1 MWYNDY
7 VKGGEIMDINT
18 ITQII
23 SNVGF
28 PIACCIAMFWLN
40 NKSEE
45 RQIEEVNSLKDAIYE
60 LKTAV
65 LNMVN
70 KDIIDE

>member
-1 MWYNDY
+1 
-7 VKGGEIMDINT
+7 MDINA

-40 NKSEE
+40 YKNEG
-45 RQIEEVNSLKDAIYE
+45 RHIEELDTIKDAIYD

-65 LNMVN
+65 LNMGN
-70 KDIIDE
+70 KVSIDK

>member
-1 MWYNDY
+1 
-7 VKGGEIMDINT
+7 MDINT

-28 PIACCIAMFWLN
+28 PIACCIAMFWVN
-40 NKSEE
+40 NNNEK
-45 RQIEEVNSLKDAIYE
+45 RHIEELDALKDAIYD

-65 LNMVN
+65 LNMGK
-70 KDIIDE
+70 KDSIDE

>member
-1 MWYNDY
+1 
-7 VKGGEIMDINT
+7 MDINT

-28 PIACCIAMFWLN
+28 PIACCMAMFWLN
-40 NKSEE
+40 NKNEE
-45 RQIEEVNSLKDAIYE
+45 RHTEEVSALKDAIYD
-60 LKTAV
+60 LKTAI

-70 KDIIDE
+70 EKTD

>member
-1 MWYNDY
+1 
-7 VKGGEIMDINT
+7 MDINT

-28 PIACCIAMFWLN
+28 PIACCIAMFWFN
-40 NKSEE
+40 NKNEE
-45 RQIEEVNSLKDAIYE
+45 RHIEEVGALKDAIYE

-65 LNMVN
+65 LNMGN
-70 KDIIDE
+70 KDSIDE

>member
-1 MWYNDY
+1 
-7 VKGGEIMDINT
+7 MDINT

-40 NKSEE
+40 NKNEE
-45 RQIEEVNSLKDAIYE
+45 RHIEEVSTLKEAIYD
-60 LKTAV
+60 LKTAI
-65 LNMVN
+65 LNMGN
-70 KDIIDE
+70 KNIIDE